1 MTLEKKFHIKYS
13 NYEGG
18 GGGGG
23 DKGLL
28 NNSYRE

>member
-1 MTLEKKFHIKYS
+1 MILEKKFHIKYS

-18 GGGGG
+18 GGG